1 MSFVVDARGAVML
14 GRRHCGLRFIV
25 PPSATSRPARV
36 QCRLVPGS
44 RLPAGPPLS
53 DAEALATRVLDF
65 GPTRL
70 KFDTS
75 VQPLSVR
82 LSVCLSVCLSQ
93 LVNAAPG
100 RHGTVIVIII
110 IYSSLWRG
118 TVVERRSLAGE
129 LSLSCARPAAD
140 G

>member
-44 RLPAGPPLS
+44 SLPAGPPLS

-82 LSVCLSVCLSQ
+82 PSVCLSQ

-100 RHGTVIVIII
+100 RQGTVIVIII
-110 IYSSLWRG
+110 IYSSLF
-118 TVVERRSLAGE
+118 TRR
-129 LSLSCARPAAD
+129 
-140 G
+140 

>member
-44 RLPAGPPLS
+44 RLPARPPLS

-82 LSVCLSVCLSQ
+82 PSVCHNSLTRL
-93 LVNAAPG
+93 LVGNAQ
-100 RHGTVIVIII
+100 
-110 IYSSLWRG
+110 
-118 TVVERRSLAGE
+118 
-129 LSLSCARPAAD
+129 
-140 G
+140 